1 MAYDL
6 TAGAAFGDISPKT
19 SQFLGGYPHV
29 ERYSTGIHDPLLASA
44 LYLSDGT
51 TEAMF
56 IANDIISLSKQFV
69 ADVRGRIEKATGVPG
84 GNIMV
89 TATHTHSGPLTRKSM
104 NGGTDPAVP
113 DPDPAYVA
121 FIREVIVET
130 ATKAHAAAEP
140 AELGLAEAHV
150 EGVGTNRREPN
161 GPADP
166 QAPVL
171 LVRSVQNGWNL
182 ALMACYSMHPTVL
195 HEDSTLVSADFPGM
209 ARQYL
214 QKNVV
219 GEDCPV
225 VYHTGPAGNQSP
237 RHVTKA
243 NTFEEATRL
252 GEILG
257 RAFESAI
264 CRSAFTS
271 DVKLGVACDF
281 VELPKRALPSV
292 ADAEKKLATAAAT
305 LEDLRASNASKQEV
319 RTAEVDWFG
328 AEHTLALAKAEAD
341 GRAEAAFR
349 SCMPAEIQVLGVGP
363 WRFVGW
369 PGEIFV
375 EYALKLKA
383 QFPDTYI
390 FSLANGSLSGY
401 LATPEAAAE
410 GGYEAS
416 NSLQDPAGGQIL
428 VDRTVRLLSR
438 LGE

>member
-1 MAYDL
+1 MSHTL
-6 TAGAAFGDISPKT
+6 TAGAAFGDISPMT

-29 ERYSTGIHDPLLASA
+29 ERYSTAIHDPLLTSA
-44 LYLSDGT
+44 LYMNDGA

-56 IANDIISLSKQFV
+56 VANDIISLSKQFV

-84 GNIMV
+84 GNIMI

-104 NGGTDPAVP
+104 NSGTDPAVP
-113 DPDPAYVA
+113 DPDPAYVE
-121 FIREVIVET
+121 FIRKVIVEN

-150 EGVGTNRREPN
+150 EGVGTNRRDPQ

-166 QAPVL
+166 QAPVM
-171 LVRSVQNGWNL
+171 LVRSVQSGRNI

-219 GEDCPV
+219 GDDCPV

-257 RAFESAI
+257 KAIERAMSKIE
-264 CRSAFTS
+264 FTS
-271 DVKLGVACDF
+271 DAELVVVHDL

-292 ADAEKKLATAAAT
+292 ADAEKKLAHAAAK
-305 LEDLRASNASKQEV
+305 LESLRASNAPKQDV

-349 SCMPAEIQVLGVGP
+349 SCMPAEIQVIGVGP

-383 QFPDTYI
+383 GFDNTYV

-401 LATPEAAAE
+401 LATSEAAAE

-428 VDRTVRLLSR
+428 VARTAKLLSG
-438 LGE
+438 LCG